1 MSTDPDLVARLRPV
15 RLPADFAAFDGSEVL
30 AAAALGILAGLLL
43 LALLHLVTRR
53 RDTAL
58 TMARREIAAA
68 RLLPAEDRLFRQA
81 ALIDRLRRDAAP
93 ARQGSRADSVAIL
106 REDIGASL
114 YRPGATPDLDAIDA
128 AILTMARSRRRLRAR
143 A

>member
-81 ALIDRLRRDAAP
+81 ALIDRLRRHAAP
-93 ARQGSRADSVAIL
+93 ARPGNRPDPTAIL

-114 YRPGATPDLDAIDA
+114 YRPGTTPDLDAIDA
-128 AILTMARSRRRLRAR
+128 AILTMARGRRRLRVR

>member
-58 TMARREIAAA
+58 TMARRE
-68 RLLPAEDRLFRQA
+68 
-81 ALIDRLRRDAAP
+81 
-93 ARQGSRADSVAIL
+93 
-106 REDIGASL
+106 
-114 YRPGATPDLDAIDA
+114 
-128 AILTMARSRRRLRAR
+128 M
-143 A
+143 